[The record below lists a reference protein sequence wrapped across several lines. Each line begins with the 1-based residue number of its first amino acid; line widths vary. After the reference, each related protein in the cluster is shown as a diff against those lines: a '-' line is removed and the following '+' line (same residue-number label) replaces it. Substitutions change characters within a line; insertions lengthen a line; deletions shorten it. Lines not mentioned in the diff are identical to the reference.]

1 MDDRQFVMCVSSLVL
16 DIPPDELFDE
26 NNDMVAPYTYEEVL
40 GRLVVSVCGTDGVSQ
55 EEVDAMLTTKKTGGM
70 YGGLRLVS
78 ADWQPEEEEDD
89 EV

>member
-1 MDDRQFVMCVSSLVL
+1 MDDREFVMCVSSLVL
-16 DIPPDELFDE
+16 GISPDELFDE
-26 NNDMVAPYTYEEVL
+26 DNNMVAPYTYEEVL
-40 GRLVVSVCGTDGVSQ
+40 GRLVCDIDGVSQ

-78 ADWQPEEEEDD
+78 ADWQPEEDDD

>member
-1 MDDRQFVMCVSSLVL
+1 MDDREFIMCVSSLVL
-16 DIPPDELFDE
+16 DTHPDELFDE
-26 NNDMVAPYTYEEVL
+26 NNNMVAPYNYIKVL
-40 GRLVVSVCGTDGVSQ
+40 GRLTVLLQRLDAVSQ

-78 ADWQPEEEEDD
+78 ADWQPEEKDD

>member
-1 MDDRQFVMCVSSLVL
+1 MDDREFVVCACSLVL
-16 DIPPDELFDE
+16 GASPDDLFDE

-40 GRLVVSVCGTDGVSQ
+40 GRLTLLCGGDGVTQ
-55 EEVDAMLTTKKTGGM
+55 EEVDTLLTTKKTGGM

-78 ADWQPEEEEDD
+78 VDWQPEEENDD

>member
-1 MDDRQFVMCVSSLVL
+1 MDDREFVMCVSSVVL
-16 DIPPDELFDE
+16 DVHPDDLFDE

-40 GRLVVSVCGTDGVSQ
+40 GRITVLCGTDGVSQ

-78 ADWQPEEEEDD
+78 ADWQPEEDDDD

>member
-40 GRLVVSVCGTDGVSQ
+40 GRLTVLCGTDGVSQ

>member
-1 MDDRQFVMCVSSLVL
+1 MDDREFVMCVSSVVL
-16 DIPPDELFDE
+16 DISPDELFDE
-26 NNDMVAPYTYEEVL
+26 DNNMVAPYTYEEVL
-40 GRLVVSVCGTDGVSQ
+40 GRLVCDIDGVSQ

-78 ADWQPEEEEDD
+78 ADWQPEEDDDD

>member
-1 MDDRQFVMCVSSLVL
+1 MDDREFVMCVSSLVS
-16 DIPPDELFDE
+16 DKHPDELFDE
-26 NNDMVAPYTYEEVL
+26 DNNMVAPYTYEEVL
-40 GRLVVSVCGTDGVSQ
+40 GRLTVLLQRLDAVSQ

-78 ADWQPEEEEDD
+78 ADWQPEEEDD

>member
-1 MDDRQFVMCVSSLVL
+1 MDDREFVMCVSSLVL
-16 DIPPDELFDE
+16 GASPDDLFDE

-40 GRLVVSVCGTDGVSQ
+40 GRLTVFCGGDGVSQ
-55 EEVDAMLTTKKTGGM
+55 EEVDTLLNTKKTGGM

-78 ADWQPEEEEDD
+78 SDWQPEEKDD

>member
-1 MDDRQFVMCVSSLVL
+1 MNDREFVVCACSLVL
-16 DIPPDELFDE
+16 GASPDDLFDE

-40 GRLVVSVCGTDGVSQ
+40 GRLVCDIDGVSQ

-78 ADWQPEEEEDD
+78 VDWQPEEENDD

>member
-1 MDDRQFVMCVSSLVL
+1 MDDREFVMCVSSVVL
-16 DIPPDELFDE
+16 DISPDELFDE
-26 NNDMVAPYTYEEVL
+26 DNNMVAPYTYEEVL
-40 GRLVVSVCGTDGVSQ
+40 GRLVCDIDGVSQ

-78 ADWQPEEEEDD
+78 VDWQPEEENDD

>member
-1 MDDRQFVMCVSSLVL
+1 MDDREFVMCVSSVVL
-16 DIPPDELFDE
+16 DISPDELFDE
-26 NNDMVAPYTYEEVL
+26 DNNMVAPYTYEEVL
-40 GRLVVSVCGTDGVSQ
+40 GRLVCDIDGVTQ

-78 ADWQPEEEEDD
+78 ADWQPEEDDDD

>member
-1 MDDRQFVMCVSSLVL
+1 MDDREFVMCVSSLVL
-16 DIPPDELFDE
+16 DISPDELFDE
-26 NNDMVAPYTYEEVL
+26 DNNMVAPYTYEEVL
-40 GRLVVSVCGTDGVSQ
+40 GRLCTDLAGGVEVTQ

-78 ADWQPEEEEDD
+78 ADWQPEEDDD